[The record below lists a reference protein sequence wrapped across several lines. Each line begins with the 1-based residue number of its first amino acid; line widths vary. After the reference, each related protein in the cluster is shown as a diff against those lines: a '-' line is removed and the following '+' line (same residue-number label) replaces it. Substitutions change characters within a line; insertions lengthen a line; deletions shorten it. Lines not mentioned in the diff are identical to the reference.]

1 MLKKFFFIILSL
13 TLLNSCEYK
22 PVYSNQNNVNYKIII
37 TSFEGN
43 QDVNNFIAA
52 NLKRSSKDDA
62 TEIINLSFNTKY
74 SKNVIAKN
82 TTGTITDYQSNAET
96 AFVIKK
102 GENQVN
108 FKVNEKFNFQKIK
121 DKYEEKNYERNIMRN
136 LANSISQQLILRL
149 EMIK

>member
-1 MLKKFFFIILSL
+1 MLL
-13 TLLNSCEYK
+13 
-22 PVYSNQNNVNYKIII
+22 Q
-37 TSFEGN
+37 
-43 QDVNNFIAA
+43 
-52 NLKRSSKDDA
+52 
-62 TEIINLSFNTKY
+62 
-74 SKNVIAKN
+74 N

-136 LANSISQQLILRL
+136 LANSISQQLILKL